1 MHIPGDS
8 FRRLKNH
15 LTRVKAVDKTT
26 VLNIAKL
33 ARIKVSESET
43 ESLAGELTNIF
54 DWIEQLNEVNTDNV
68 EPMTSVVAM
77 AMPSRTD
84 EVNDGADAERVLQNA
99 PDRPADAQGNPLAFY
114 VVPKVVE

>member
-1 MHIPGDS
+1 M
-8 FRRLKNH
+8 
-15 LTRVKAVDKTT
+15 DKDT

-33 ARIKVSESET
+33 ARIKVSEAET

-77 AMPSRTD
+77 AMPSRVD
-84 EVNDGADAERVLQNA
+84 EVNDGDDAERVLKNA

-114 VVPKVVE
+114 TVPKVVE